1 MLRFRSRQLPLCRV
15 IKPTFAIMALP
26 LLGFQAIPAKPLF
39 IHLLTKYMLGA
50 FSVPGKRDKALPQR
64 SEHPRDIGWNVNGVR
79 VENPLLSPPT
89 ASYVLA
95 KRGELSKVVS
105 SR

>member
-1 MLRFRSRQLPLCRV
+1 
-15 IKPTFAIMALP
+15 MALP
-26 LLGFQAIPAKPLF
+26 LFGFQETPAKPRF

-64 SEHPRDIGWNVNGVR
+64 SEHPCDIGWSVNEVR
-79 VENPLLSPPT
+79 VDNPLLSPHT

-95 KRGELSKVVS
+95 KKGELSKVVS